1 MPGDVS
7 PSGQEVLVI
16 ETLAAPRPARRRRRA
31 RESEPGGPGELPLT
45 KVTAIRAEPFA
56 GEGEAKGWLEQL
68 AADYEALEDAAE
80 EGLRLLNRGL
90 AAHRAAAGDP
100 YVNELGLA
108 RAVAVRVG
116 YGSGEQVAKGE
127 WIDARELEPGAPAP
141 GRGGRRARRDAA
153 LAPQERIAAV
163 LGRRESLDACETL
176 IARARLDL
184 ETGFDRE
191 AALQLRVGV
200 EALLVELRGAL
211 EDPGH
216 GDDMGE
222 LTECR
227 GEVGELANAALNG
240 ELSPAQVESVA
251 ELVAIA
257 ERVLRRRRV
266 LRG

>member
-1 MPGDVS
+1 M
-7 PSGQEVLVI
+7 LVV

-31 RESEPGGPGELPLT
+31 REAEGGEPAELPLT
-45 KVTAIRAEPFA
+45 RVTAIRAEQFPD
-56 GEGEAKGWLEQL
+56 EAQAERWLEEISI
-68 AADYEALEDAAE
+68 DHDALEDAAE
-80 EGLRLLNRGL
+80 EGLRLLNRAL

-100 YVNELGLA
+100 YVNEFGLA

-127 WIDARELEPGAPAP
+127 WTGARELEPGAPAP
-141 GRGGRRARRDAA
+141 GRAGRRARRDSA

-176 IARARLDL
+176 LARAHLDL
-184 ETGFDRE
+184 ETGLDRE

-216 GDDMGE
+216 GEDMAT
-222 LTECR
+222 LSQRR
-227 GEVGELANAALNG
+227 GEVGELANAALEG
-240 ELSPAQVESVA
+240 ELGPAQVESVA